1 MPNVET
7 AARACDLLCELA
19 YEDQL
24 EGLEGVLTILPNRE
38 LDVVPHL
45 HREDGVHVYQ
55 IRDLCAMV
63 TITSSVCTRH
73 W

>member
-1 MPNVET
+1 MIVTAMPNVET

-24 EGLEGVLTILPNRE
+24 KGLEGVLTILPNRE

-63 TITSSVCTRH
+63 TIRD
-73 W
+73 